1 MTIVLRCPLYEH
13 SKQPVQPPIFCF
25 FLFLKPSPLA
35 LLAPNSCYYYVCQIH
50 TVHCTPYSVH
60 FSLPSFAHVRIPS
73 GLKPFSSPFQHRF
86 SYWRK
91 GLTINIWAINIESTP
106 YAHRN
111 KLLCLCRHHPGCI
124 ITPQSPWVAGVGPMY
139 MYRFSL
145 FQKT

>member
-13 SKQPVQPPIFCF
+13 SKQPVQPPY
-25 FLFLKPSPLA
+25 FLLLSFLETEPSSTFSA
-35 LLAPNSCYYYVCQIH
+35 EFMLLLCLSNPQRTS
-50 TVHCTPYSVH
+50 YSVRSTL
-60 FSLPSFAHVRIPS
+60 SLPSFAHVRIPRD
-73 GLKPFSSPFQHRF
+73 SSPFEHRF

-106 YAHRN
+106 YAHRT

-139 MYRFSL
+139 VYKFSL